1 MPRRTSHRSLAL
13 ARVRAVVAALTLS
26 SSVSLERAAAQ
37 LGTSPRTLQ
46 RRLCAAGTRFGKIVE
61 QTRLGIAGALLRKTE
76 LSVQE
81 IAGRMGY
88 STSSGFA
95 RAFGRWS
102 GQSPS
107 AYRNLPRAPDEN
119 LARNGQNGCPR
130 DISLTATK
138 NAPGSDEP

>member
-1 MPRRTSHRSLAL
+1 MPRRASQRSLAL
-13 ARVRAVVAALTLS
+13 ARVRTVVATLALS

-37 LGTSPRTLQ
+37 LVTSPRTLQ

-61 QTRLGIAGALLRKTE
+61 ETRLGIAGALLRKTE

-88 STSSGFA
+88 STSGGFA

-107 AYRNLPRAPDEN
+107 AYRNLPQAPDEN
-119 LARNGQNGCPR
+119 LARNGQNGYPGQS
-130 DISLTATK
+130 SLSAAK
-138 NAPGSDEP
+138 NALRNDEP